1 MTFGYLECFV
11 ANAAQS
17 KLSSHRNLL
26 CLTNYI
32 PSVYHTGDPAQDAKC
47 DVDEE
52 VGGATALHGDGEE
65 GDPYCEEVEED
76 CTLSQCEYGNW
87 RVWGGLTDCG

>member
-1 MTFGYLECFV
+1 V

-17 KLSSHRNLL
+17 KSSSHRNLL
-26 CLTNYI
+26 RLTNYV
-32 PSVYHTGDPAQDAKC
+32 PSVNHTRDPAQNAKC

-52 VGGATALHGDGEE
+52 VGGAAALHGDGEE

-76 CTLSQCEYGNW
+76 C
-87 RVWGGLTDCG
+87 GL

>member
-1 MTFGYLECFV
+1 MTFGYLECFA
-11 ANAAQS
+11 ANTAHS
-17 KLSSHRNLL
+17 KSSSHSHLL
-26 CLTNYI
+26 RLTNYI
-32 PSVYHTGDPAQDAKC
+32 PSVYHTGDPAQDAQC

-76 CTLSQCEYGNW
+76 C
-87 RVWGGLTDCG
+87 